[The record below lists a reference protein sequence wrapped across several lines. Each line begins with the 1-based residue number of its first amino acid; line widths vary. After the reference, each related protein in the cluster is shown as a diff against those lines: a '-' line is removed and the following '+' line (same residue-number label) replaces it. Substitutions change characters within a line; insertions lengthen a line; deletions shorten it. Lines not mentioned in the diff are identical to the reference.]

1 MKKVIITYSHLV
13 ECEKIVNIPN
23 GMQIESTTVE
33 KILEEISIKLPNEN
47 LEEILNFDEN
57 KDSEFRN
64 SDFVDIASI
73 SIIDNLN
80 KEKQYENKKYKK
92 KIIKF
97 FNQNKNHES
106 NSNVFS

>member
-23 GMQIESTTVE
+23 GMIIESTTVE

-47 LEEILNFDEN
+47 LDEILNFEEN
-57 KDSEFRN
+57 MVSEFRN
-64 SDFVDIASI
+64 SDFIDIASI

-92 KIIKF
+92 KVVKF
-97 FNQNKNHES
+97 FNQKKT
-106 NSNVFS
+106 

>member
-23 GMQIESTTVE
+23 GMIIESTTVE
-33 KILEEISIKLPNEN
+33 EN
-47 LEEILNFDEN
+47 MV
-57 KDSEFRN
+57 SEFRN
-64 SDFVDIASI
+64 SDFIDIASI

-92 KIIKF
+92 KVVKF
-97 FNQNKNHES
+97 FNQKKT
-106 NSNVFS
+106 